1 MAGLAR
7 VAIVSERAIVE
18 ILDGGI
24 LTTVQDGGRPG
35 WGHLGV
41 PLGGACDP
49 WGLAVA
55 NLVLGNPPTA
65 PALETTAGGLVLR
78 LRSPSL
84 LGIGGADLGALV
96 QRTGRRLTPGA
107 SYRLAE
113 GDEIVF
119 QGPPAGA
126 RGIRAY
132 LALPGGLDVA
142 IVLGSAS
149 TCRAGGFGGVDGRA
163 LRDGDLLG
171 ARADDP
177 AAGVEHRVR
186 AAPEPAAPGPGAPA
200 AVRVLPGPD
209 ERAAVALAALL
220 AGTWQVGPEA
230 DRMGIRLD
238 GPTLPSAGPSDVP
251 SHGVTW
257 GTIQVPSDGRPVVL
271 LADAQPTGGYPVVAV
286 AITADRPILGQLR
299 PGDAMRFIETGID
312 VARDALLAADARLRA
327 IADALSDASRWD
339 TLWHEAGG

>member
-1 MAGLAR
+1 MSG
-7 VAIVSERAIVE
+7 RAIVE
-18 ILDGGI
+18 VLDGGI

-35 WGHLGV
+35 WGQLGV

-55 NLVLGNPPTA
+55 NLVLGNRPTA

-78 LRSPSL
+78 LRSPTL
-84 LGIGGADLGALV
+84 LGIGGADLGAV
-96 QRTGRRLTPGA
+96 VKRTGQRLTPGA

-113 GDEIVF
+113 GDELVF

-126 RGIRAY
+126 RGVRAY
-132 LALPGGLDVA
+132 LAFPGGLDVP

-149 TCRAGGFGGVDGRA
+149 TCLAGGFGGVDGRP

-171 ARADDP
+171 SLADHP
-177 AAGVEHRVR
+177 ATGVEQRIGAAPEL
-186 AAPEPAAPGPGAPA
+186 AAPEPAPPDPTAPA
-200 AVRVLPGPD
+200 VVRVLPGPE
-209 ERAAVALAALL
+209 ERAGAARAALL
-220 AGTWQVGPEA
+220 SETWRVGAEA

-238 GPTLPSAGPSDVP
+238 GPTLPSAGPPDRP

-257 GTIQVPSDGRPVVL
+257 GTIQVPSDGRPIVL

-286 AITADRPILGQLR
+286 VISADRPILGQLR
-299 PGDAMRFIETGID
+299 PGDAVGFVETSAD
-312 VARDALLAADARLRA
+312 AARDALLAADARLHA
-327 IADALSDASRWD
+327 AGDDMADAARWD
-339 TLWHEAGG
+339 ALWYEAGA